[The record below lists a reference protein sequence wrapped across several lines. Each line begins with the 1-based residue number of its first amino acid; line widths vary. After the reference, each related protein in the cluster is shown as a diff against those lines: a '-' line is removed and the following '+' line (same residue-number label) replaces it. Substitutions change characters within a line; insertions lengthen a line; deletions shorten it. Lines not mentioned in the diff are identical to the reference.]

1 MALLAERLARLS
13 LHARGWRS
21 RSVDTCT
28 GAVHWVETPG
38 QGSLPATVLLHGY
51 NSSAGYNAPLLQAL
65 RPHVRRLIAPDLPAH
80 GFSHAPPGLDGTLIY
95 QGIRDALDQ
104 ALDGPAVLVGNSMG
118 AALALRYALDRP
130 SRVLGLALVSPGG
143 APLSEH
149 ELASLRR
156 TFSLRTHAEAEAFI
170 DRLLVRRTA
179 LRPIAAASLRRG
191 FARPALRQLLAGVGP
206 ANYLTIDELRALT
219 MPVLLL
225 WGAEDRVLPST
236 GLDYFREH
244 LPPHAR
250 IEVVSGVGHSPQV
263 DDCDGTARRL
273 LDFLSETAGRGPTP
287 AARAGLRG

>member
-28 GAVHWVETPG
+28 GAVHWIETPG
-38 QGSLPATVLLHGY
+38 QGSLPTTVLLHGF

-65 RPHVRRLIAPDLPAH
+65 RPHVRRVIAPDLPAH
-80 GFSHAPPGLDGTLIY
+80 GFSHAPPRLDGTLIY

-130 SRVLGLALVSPGG
+130 SRALGLALVSPGG

-149 ELASLRR
+149 ELASLQR
-156 TFSLRTHAEAEAFI
+156 TFSVRTHAEAEAFI

-206 ANYLTIDELRALT
+206 ANYLTVDELRALS

-225 WGAEDRVLPST
+225 WGAEERVLPPT
-236 GLDYFREH
+236 GLDFFREH
-244 LPPHAR
+244 LPLHAR
-250 IEVVSGVGHSPQV
+250 IEVVAGVGHSPQV

-273 LDFLSETAGRGPTP
+273 LAFVRETAG
-287 AARAGLRG
+287 